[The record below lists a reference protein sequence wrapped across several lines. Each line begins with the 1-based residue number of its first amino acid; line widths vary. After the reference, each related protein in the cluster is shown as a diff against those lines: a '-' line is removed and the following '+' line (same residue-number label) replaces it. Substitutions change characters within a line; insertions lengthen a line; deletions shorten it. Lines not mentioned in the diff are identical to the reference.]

1 VTLDGLPAE
10 RVAPDTPTPR
20 LRVKSDATG
29 IDVDLGT
36 MCPPDEQA
44 SVVVLTVK

>member
-1 VTLDGLPAE
+1 
-10 RVAPDTPTPR
+10 
-20 LRVKSDATG
+20 VKSDATG

-36 MCPPDEQA
+36 IRPPDDHA